1 MKKTMRF
8 MLMAALTVGL
18 SLAATSCKD
27 DDKNNDNGENMEQ
40 MASTGGDL
48 TMEEVQLSS
57 LISNFSAVQADELL
71 AQSGWQQKTYDVDF
85 GMVLDESRPTVR
97 TVEVGTLE
105 EADEEACALLDQLGI
120 DFQSP
125 AGFQFSNASVGTV
138 SYQHGGGSDANTLAV
153 INLDVRSA
161 RRATSAYGSAC
172 ASRAMWAAMPTSSAS
187 GPTTPRTTA
196 AGAARTTTSTRPR
209 SQWPAS

>member
-1 MKKTMRF
+1 MKKNIF
-8 MLMAALTVGL
+8 HFALMAAMVCGL

-27 DDKNNDNGENMEQ
+27 DDKSDNNGENMEQ
-40 MASTGGDL
+40 LASTGGDL

-105 EADEEACALLDQLGI
+105 E
-120 DFQSP
+120 
-125 AGFQFSNASVGTV
+125 
-138 SYQHGGGSDANTLAV
+138 
-153 INLDVRSA
+153 
-161 RRATSAYGSAC
+161 GSA
-172 ASRAMWAAMPTSSAS
+172 
-187 GPTTPRTTA
+187 TPRWA
-196 AGAARTTTSTRPR
+196 P
-209 SQWPAS
+209 

>member
-105 EADEEACALLDQLGI
+105 EA
-120 DFQSP
+120 S
-125 AGFQFSNASVGTV
+125 
-138 SYQHGGGSDANTLAV
+138 
-153 INLDVRSA
+153 
-161 RRATSAYGSAC
+161 
-172 ASRAMWAAMPTSSAS
+172 SSA
-187 GPTTPRTTA
+187 TPRWA
-196 AGAARTTTSTRPR
+196 P
-209 SQWPAS
+209 

>member
-1 MKKTMRF
+1 MKKNIF
-8 MLMAALTVGL
+8 HFALMAAMVCGL

-27 DDKNNDNGENMEQ
+27 DDKSDNNGENMEQ
-40 MASTGGDL
+40 LASTGGDL

-153 INLDVRSA
+153 INLDVR
-161 RRATSAYGSAC
+161 C